1 MNERMITIPYEEYKE
16 LQTFRDIANSD
27 ADRIFVKNET
37 DSIGHH
43 YSWWTVYTKDDY
55 VKNILEELNKY
66 KEKEQESVSLDESGQ
81 DFPYKRMF
89 WMLVA
94 LMFLYAVVRIIEPIF
109 K

>member
-1 MNERMITIPYEEYKE
+1 MITIPYEEYKE

-27 ADRIFVKNET
+27 ADRIFVKNEI
-37 DSIGHH
+37 DCIGHH
-43 YSWWTVYTKDDY
+43 YNWWTVYTKDDY

-66 KEKEQESVSLDESGQ
+66 KEKEQEFVSLEESGQ
-81 DFPYKRMF
+81 GFPYKRMF